1 MNSPLI
7 SVIVPIYNA
16 ENCLERSIESLTNQ
30 TYGNIEIILVNDGSK
45 DNSLKLCNELANKDT
60 RINIID
66 KPNGGVSSARNY
78 GLDNAKGKYTAF
90 LDADDYA
97 CPTMIEHMYNVM
109 SDNNADIVH
118 MDFIKQHSS
127 NADFTVKH
135 QLGTV
140 SSLTKDEAVKWIL
153 TNKDGHGTAVWTSLF
168 KTEIIKNIRFPE
180 GMVIAEDKFF
190 MFLAF
195 LESKKVVFDSGKEYI
210 YLVWDSSSIHS
221 TYTKKNTSSI
231 LLAQKTL
238 QTVNEKYT
246 QYKEYAIVNLYKVYL
261 ANMRG
266 FFELE
271 NGDNEMR
278 QLACD
283 MKKLLKSKTPAYFAQ
298 YASKKEVLELK
309 LVKLGLP
316 FYKAYIKSKGFAAKL
331 LKR

>member
-45 DNSLKLCNELANKDT
+45 DNSLKLCNELANKDK

-180 GMVIAEDKFF
+180 VWLLPKINSLCFLLFLKARKLSLTAEKNIFI
-190 MFLAF
+190 LCGI
-195 LESKKVVFDSGKEYI
+195 LR
-210 YLVWDSSSIHS
+210 L
-221 TYTKKNTSSI
+221 YTQLT
-231 LLAQKTL
+231 QRKTL
-238 QTVNEKYT
+238 H
-246 QYKEYAIVNLYKVYL
+246 QYFWRKRPYK
-261 ANMRG
+261 
-266 FFELE
+266 
-271 NGDNEMR
+271 
-278 QLACD
+278 Q
-283 MKKLLKSKTPAYFAQ
+283 
-298 YASKKEVLELK
+298 
-309 LVKLGLP
+309 
-316 FYKAYIKSKGFAAKL
+316 
-331 LKR
+331 